1 LLDLV
6 TTDSSMEVGSITD
19 VDRENFFY
27 LNRREHIL
35 AALHNP
41 KFGLVHR
48 QLFDEFREILHPVF
62 TTGPR

>member
-1 LLDLV
+1 
-6 TTDSSMEVGSITD
+6 MELGSITD